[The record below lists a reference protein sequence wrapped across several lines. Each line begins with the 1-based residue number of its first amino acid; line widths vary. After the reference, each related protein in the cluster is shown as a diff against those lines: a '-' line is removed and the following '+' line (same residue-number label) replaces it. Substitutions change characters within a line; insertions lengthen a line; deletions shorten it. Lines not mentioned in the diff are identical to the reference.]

1 MKTAMELDR
10 RAILSLVALGR
21 ITPREAERL
30 LAVTE
35 DGDDAIVKFVVLL
48 AIARIVLPQV
58 HELVTA
64 VVHAVSMAAPR
75 VAELAQSGVACVAQ
89 VCGGV
94 R

>member
-1 MKTAMELDR
+1 MKTAMELD
-10 RAILSLVALGR
+10 
-21 ITPREAERL
+21 
-30 LAVTE
+30 
-35 DGDDAIVKFVVLL
+35 
-48 AIARIVLPQV
+48 PQV

-75 VAELAQSGVACVAQ
+75 VAELAQSVVACVTQ